1 MSANWTKS
9 GLVTINN
16 IKKSILKK
24 KILLNIIIDNYSK
37 YDKIFRYCHITIAAV
52 TPLLLVISKIVQ
64 EFTNNDENATL
75 ILSSIVAIMIKA
87 KDYLKFDKIKDIA
100 KQQTIKY
107 EQLFQRIEREMM
119 KPADKRQNE
128 EELIYW
134 INREY
139 SNIEMT
145 DPDISRSIKDKYM
158 HFCKENNIPCNED
171 LNVLQELITSTV
183 EIIIDKE
190 QNVLVAK
197 ETEEKEITVIDH
209 TASDS
214 IVDND
219 TIPDNNNAVIDS
231 NTILDNNTIPD
242 NRPRNTSEDKKEYRT
257 KIQTLDTRKDLE
269 WAMERL
275 GSLE

>member
-24 KILLNIIIDNYSK
+24 KILLNIIIDSYSK
-37 YDKIFRYCHITIAAV
+37 YDKIFRYCHITIATI

-64 EFTNNDENATL
+64 EFTNDDENATL
-75 ILSSIVAIMIKA
+75 ILSSIVAIMIKV
-87 KDYLKFDKIKDIA
+87 KDYLKFDKIKDTA

-119 KPADKRQNE
+119 KPVDKRQNE

-145 DPDISRSIKDKYM
+145 DPDISRSIKDKYI
-158 HFCKENNIPCNED
+158 HFCKDNNIPYNED

-183 EIIIDKE
+183 EIVIDKE
-190 QNVLVAK
+190 QQNVSAVK
-197 ETEEKEITVIDH
+197 DVHETEEKEITVIEH
-209 TASDS
+209 TTSDS
-214 IVDND
+214 SV
-219 TIPDNNNAVIDS
+219 
-231 NTILDNNTIPD
+231 DNNTVVD
-242 NRPRNTSEDKKEYRT
+242 NRPRNTSDDKKEYIT
-257 KIQTLDTRKDLE
+257 KVQTLDTRKDLE